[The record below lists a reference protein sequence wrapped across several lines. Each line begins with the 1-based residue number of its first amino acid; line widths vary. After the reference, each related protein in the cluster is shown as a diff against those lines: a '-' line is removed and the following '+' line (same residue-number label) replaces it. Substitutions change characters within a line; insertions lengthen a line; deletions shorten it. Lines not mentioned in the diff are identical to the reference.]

1 MFKRVFLKPAFGVL
15 PLAAWVLISA
25 TGDMRG
31 QTAITD
37 WTLSFTDGA
46 RTNDE
51 GIKFQNQTYAI
62 TSFATGTTVFNL
74 GTSASDAYVRRNQD
88 SSGNGT
94 LNQSGVDNNNRSS
107 VWNTQYNGASDVVG
121 SNPTSLSSVLLNNN
135 AIMGADNLFTNGSDA
150 AVKNTGNVERV
161 DFYFGG
167 TVVNA
172 ADGLTIFDRGLAGAH
187 DNVKIAVFTGW
198 SGGPFGSLQ
207 PTAYSGNV
215 VTLTSANYG
224 SNLDANPLVA
234 GVQDSLTYSLF
245 RYNNGNDLTDLDEAI
260 EVNTQGVAGAF
271 ISFADLGIATGTTI
285 YGYSIMAAD
294 VTTNVANLA
303 NWNNA
308 TYYPTG
314 TSDANGGIDLM
325 SFNGRIAR
333 PVPEPSTYGA
343 LLLGGCVG
351 VWMWRRRVVAQKP
364 ATN

>member
-1 MFKRVFLKPAFGVL
+1 MFKRAFAPPSLAVL
-15 PLAAWVLISA
+15 SFAILFVA
-25 TGDMRG
+25 GDRDVRA

-37 WTLSFTDGA
+37 WSLSFSDGA
-46 RTNDE
+46 DSNDE
-51 GIKFQNQTYAI
+51 GIRFRNQTYAI
-62 TSFATGTTVFNL
+62 TRFSTARTGYSL
-74 GTSASDAYVRRNQD
+74 GAAAESAHVRRNQD
-88 SSGNGT
+88 SSGNGSN
-94 LNQSGVDNNNRSS
+94 NQSGVDNNNRSS
-107 VWNTQYNGASDVVG
+107 VWNTQYDGADDLVG
-121 SNPTSLSSVLLNNN
+121 SNPTSLREVLLNNN
-135 AIMGADNLFTNGSDA
+135 AIMGSDNLFTNGSA
-150 AVKNTGNVERV
+150 PGLKSTGNIERV
-161 DFYFGG
+161 DFYFGA

-172 ADGLTIFDRGLAGAH
+172 MDGLSVFDRGVAGAH
-187 DNVKIAVFTGW
+187 DSVKIAVFTSW

-215 VTLTSANYG
+215 VTLTAANYG
-224 SNLDANPLVA
+224 NNLDVNPFTA
-234 GVQDSLTYSLF
+234 GTQDTLTYTLL
-245 RYNNGNDLTDLDEAI
+245 RYNSGDNITALDEAN

-351 VWMWRRRVVAQKP
+351 VWMLRRRVVAQKP
-364 ATN
+364 GKN

>member
-1 MFKRVFLKPAFGVL
+1 MMFKRVLSPSAFSLLNV
-15 PLAAWVLISA
+15 AAFTLIGA
-25 TGDMRG
+25 VADVRA

-37 WTLSFTDGA
+37 WSLSFTDGSPS
-46 RTNDE
+46 NDE
-51 GIKFQNQTYAI
+51 GIKFENQTYAI
-62 TSFATGTTVFNL
+62 TGFSTGSTAFTL
-74 GTSASDAYVRRNQD
+74 STSASAAFVRRNHD

-94 LNQSGVDNNNRSS
+94 NNQSGVDNNNRTST
-107 VWNTQYNGASDVVG
+107 WNSQYSGQDNVVG
-121 SNPTSLSSVLLNNN
+121 SNPTTLSGILLNNN
-135 AIMGADNLFTNGSDA
+135 AIMGADNLFTNGNNAS
-150 AVKNTGNVERV
+150 VESVGNVERV
-161 DFYFGG
+161 DFYFGA

-172 ADGLTIFDRGLAGAH
+172 MDGITVFDRGYAGAH
-187 DNVKIAVFTGW
+187 DNVKIAVFTSW

-215 VTLTSANYG
+215 VTLTAANYG
-224 SNLDANPLVA
+224 ANLDVNPFTA
-234 GVQDSLTYSLF
+234 GIQDELSYSIF
-245 RYNNGNDLTDLDEAI
+245 RYNNGDNLSTLDEAI
-260 EVNTQGVAGAF
+260 EVSTQGVAGAF
-271 ISFADLGIATGTTI
+271 VSFANLGIATGTTI

-325 SFNGRIAR
+325 SFNGRISR

-351 VWMWRRRVVAQKP
+351 VWMIRRRLPKSRVRG
-364 ATN
+364 